1 MEERNEHQN
10 ESRYKLS
17 LILIVALVCVA
28 IFSLINMTGKLVNRE
43 KPEVTIPT
51 TTAPIT
57 EPPVIRAEKTISNKS
72 NGSLIVVNNA
82 NLYEIVS
89 APPSVYSNEYF
100 NVRDNSI
107 KLDETVVT
115 LLTEAFKSYKEE
127 VTEGYYKPV
136 IKDAFRTLEEQE
148 TIYNNASDKT
158 IASIAGGSDYHTGLS
173 FRLSLEGDDGEHLPY
188 TPWMKENLP
197 KYGFVERYPAS
208 GNTDFKG
215 TSVVWLGIYR
225 YVGIPHSVY
234 ITENKISLEDYIAYL
249 KEHHS
254 VDENPEFEL
263 DDLLCIEFEDEKYYV
278 LYIKADDNKAT
289 VSLPENTEIYSF
301 SGDNIDGFVI
311 TLTELKEA
319 PTEDATPSDNE

>member
-1 MEERNEHQN
+1 MEERNGHQN

-17 LILIVALVCVA
+17 LILIVALICVA
-28 IFSLINMTGKLVNRE
+28 IFSLINMTGKLANRE
-43 KPEVTIPT
+43 KPESTTPI
-51 TTAPIT
+51 TTAPVT
-57 EPPVIRAEKTISNKS
+57 QPPVVRAKKTISNKS
-72 NGSLIVVNNA
+72 SGSLIVVNNA
-82 NLYEIVS
+82 NLYEIAS

-127 VTEGYYKPV
+127 VTENYYKPV

-173 FRLSLEGDDGEHLPY
+173 FRLWLEGDDGVEHLPY
-188 TPWMKENLP
+188 IPWMKENLP

-208 GNTDFKG
+208 GNTDFKD
-215 TSVVWLGIYR
+215 TSVVELGIYR

-234 ITENKISLEDYIAYL
+234 ITENKISLEDYINYL

-263 DDLLCIEFEDEKYYV
+263 SDLLCIEIEGERFYV
-278 LYIKADDNKAT
+278 LYISADDNNAT
-289 VSLPENTEIYSF
+289 VSLPENTEIHSF

-319 PTEDATPSDNE
+319 PAEDATSDNE

>member
-1 MEERNEHQN
+1 MAERNER
-10 ESRYKLS
+10 EEARYKLS

-28 IFSLINMTGKLVNRE
+28 IFSLINMTSKLANRE
-43 KPEVTIPT
+43 RPEDTTPI

-57 EPPVIRAEKTISNKS
+57 QPPVVRAKKTISNKS
-72 NGSLIVVNNA
+72 SGNLIVVNNA

-89 APPSVYSNEYF
+89 TPKSVFSNEYF

-107 KLDETVVT
+107 KLDENVVS
-115 LLTEAFKSYKEE
+115 LLSEVFKKYKEE
-127 VTEGYYKPV
+127 VTESYYKPV
-136 IKDAFRTLEEQE
+136 IKDAFRTIEEQE
-148 TIYNNASDKT
+148 IIYNNVSDKT

-188 TPWMKENLP
+188 IPWMKENLP
-197 KYGFVERYPAS
+197 KYGFIERYPAS

-215 TSVVWLGIYR
+215 TSVVELGIYR
-225 YVGIPHSVY
+225 YVGLPHSVY
-234 ITENKISLEDYIAYL
+234 ITENKISLEDYIDYL

-263 DDLLCIEFEDEKYYV
+263 EDLLCIELDGEKYYV
-278 LYIKADDNKAT
+278 LYISANDNNAT
-289 VSLPENTEIYSF
+289 VSLPENSEIHSF

-311 TLTELKEA
+311 TLTELKKA
-319 PTEDATPSDNE
+319 PTEDVSSDNE